1 VESTARIHRAAAALI
16 AVASLVACSGGGSNV
31 ISGLGNTTPA
41 KAPAQKLPPR
51 HKLLNLGSTQ
61 PATTGTMIQPLT
73 LSVSGTTGTL
83 SLFGTAQCGAPS
95 GANPCPGINFTAT
108 PPTWSSVDPV
118 TLTMNATTLNV
129 PCTAPAGAPTPAP
142 GFVPACYIVAYEG
155 GVGPYLIQ
163 GPATSNGG
171 SLSFAA
177 ETTPLYFN
185 GGSTAYNF
193 FLAYVTSIAATPPPP
208 TPTPSP
214 VPTFF
219 ATPPPPTPTPTPSP
233 TPKPTPTPRP
243 TATPTIAPTATP
255 TANPTATPTI
265 APTVAPTA
273 CPSSSGYHEDLRRRL
288 DGGDDNE
295 STGCCSGYSSGDDV
309 KRFDDGGTSS
319 GCCSTDDDRSRSKAR
334 LDHHKRGGDDDEC
347 ENETD
352 GGHHKKHDGGDKHHS
367 HDDH

>member
-1 VESTARIHRAAAALI
+1 MGSTARIHRAAAALI

-31 ISGLGNTTPA
+31 ISGLGTNEPA
-41 KAPAQKLPPR
+41 KAPAQKIPPR

-61 PATTGTMIQPLT
+61 PVTTGTMIQPLT

-83 SLFGTAQCGAPS
+83 SLFGTAQCGTPS

-108 PPTWSSVDPV
+108 PPTWASLDPV
-118 TLTMNATTLNV
+118 ALTMNATTLNV
-129 PCTAPAGAPTPAP
+129 PCTAPAGAPTPTP

-177 ETTPLYFN
+177 ETTPLNFN

-193 FLAYVTSIAATPPPP
+193 FLAYVTSVAATPPPP

-219 ATPPPPTPTPTPSP
+219 ATPVPPTPTPTPSP
-233 TPKPTPTPRP
+233 TPKPTPTPQP

-265 APTVAPTA
+265 APTA
-273 CPSSSGYHEDLRRRL
+273 CPSSSGYHDDLRRRL
-288 DGGDDNE
+288 DGGDDE
-295 STGCCSGYSSGDDV
+295 
-309 KRFDDGGTSS
+309 S
-319 GCCSTDDDRSRSKAR
+319 GCCNTEDDRSRSKAR
-334 LDHHKRGGDDDEC
+334 FDHHKRGGDDNEC
-347 ENETD
+347 ESD
-352 GGHHKKHDGGDKHHS
+352 GGRHKKNDGGDKHHEHES
-367 HDDH
+367 H